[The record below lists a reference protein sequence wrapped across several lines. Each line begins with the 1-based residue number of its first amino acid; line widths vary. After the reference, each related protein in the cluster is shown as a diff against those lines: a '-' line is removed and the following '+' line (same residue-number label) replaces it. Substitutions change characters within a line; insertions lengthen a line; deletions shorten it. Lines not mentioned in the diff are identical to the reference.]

1 MEEVEKLSE
10 CVKENLNKETQ
21 VQIRLF
27 DNKNNRVAYKSLTL
41 KELMMLEATGLNW
54 RDLKKEKRK
63 NE

>member
-1 MEEVEKLSE
+1 MEEVEKLRE

>member
-1 MEEVEKLSE
+1 MEEVEKLRE
-10 CVKENLNKETQ
+10 CVKENLYKETH
-21 VQIRLF
+21 IEMRLF
-27 DNKNNRVAYKSLTL
+27 DNKNNRVVYKRLNL